1 MLFLPFL
8 KKTKKQQI
16 VVSRRNYMGTIIREE
31 LPSIEELRNKFI
43 EDIFKLEILLNSAN
57 LNFPNETQQ
66 INFIESRT
74 DLSVLRRKLENR
86 ILESIATQLKRLES
100 EFKNGIE
107 ELEKSIQESKNTVKV
122 IESINKLTGI
132 IARILVIL

>member
-1 MLFLPFL
+1 
-8 KKTKKQQI
+8 
-16 VVSRRNYMGTIIREE
+16 MGTIIREE

>member
-1 MLFLPFL
+1 M